1 MPGKRQTRRKSGIV
15 DQPEVDQPDE
25 VNQPEEVTIAPTTQ
39 EKKYNDLFMYS
50 YCVIKLLTTRE
61 MSQINIGNISIVQKR
76 ISVFQI
82 TSGQ

>member
-39 EKKYNDLFMYS
+39 EKKYNDLFMY
-50 YCVIKLLTTRE
+50 
-61 MSQINIGNISIVQKR
+61 
-76 ISVFQI
+76 
-82 TSGQ
+82 